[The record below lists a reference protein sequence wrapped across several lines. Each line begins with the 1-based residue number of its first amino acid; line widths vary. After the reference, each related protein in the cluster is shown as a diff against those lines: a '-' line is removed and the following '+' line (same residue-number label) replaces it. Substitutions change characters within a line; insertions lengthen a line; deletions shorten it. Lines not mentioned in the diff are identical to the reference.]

1 MKKLAVTGAV
11 VLVALIA
18 AAWVKGGSQ
27 QMHWIEQPVTPSAAQ
42 GGSK

>member
-27 QMHWIEQPVTPSAAQ
+27 QMHWIEQPVTHGATQ
-42 GGSK
+42 GEPK